1 MSIRSSL
8 IRLCF
13 KKTPKMVAND
23 ATDKG
28 SIAKIYKQ
36 LTRLNDNNKTN
47 NPIAKRPIIDTSP
60 KRTHAW
66 PAGT

>member
-47 NPIAKRPIIDTSP
+47 NPIAKRP
-60 KRTHAW
+60 K
-66 PAGT
+66 